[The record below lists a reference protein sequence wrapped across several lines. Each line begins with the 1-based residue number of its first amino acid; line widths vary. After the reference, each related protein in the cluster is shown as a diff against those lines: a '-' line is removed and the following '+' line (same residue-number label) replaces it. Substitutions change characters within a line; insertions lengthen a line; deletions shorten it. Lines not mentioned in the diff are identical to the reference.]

1 MVSLSL
7 HFEAENTK
15 NRNAQRI
22 PAGAF
27 FIANFKKNA
36 LIITNFEIILRF
48 FKKRTKL
55 VNNLMQYL
63 DMWFVDSKTNKIFL
77 FDGRE
82 KSSITKWFLL
92 VFLFVLSLKIQAQ
105 SCQPNTSNFQFVPTT
120 KNRIIEWDKFPE
132 FTLPFKIIYGGP
144 RFGDAKKSPL
154 KHGFSHLATYEDK
167 DADLDPKNRAWLWY
181 GVAYAQKRQPWE
193 TARNPWG
200 NDMNLYNSHF
210 EAGIKAAAGNFNNTV
225 QGGIPDVDIFLLDI
239 ERQHKSNDSILSLK
253 NHPLT
258 PISYKNLDNQS
269 FILQYKKD
277 LQALY
282 TIPFAKTRASGIPQT
297 MKLGAYADTPI
308 GTNYINF
315 PSNNWQKWTTDATQL
330 NFLNYDFS
338 KNKLGGSYHDQ
349 QDFWSPTG
357 YFFFDYPNPL
367 ASEYLAY
374 LLFQVE
380 VNRAWSDKPIIP
392 FVAVRY
398 FYDISNSDKFIKPFM
413 AEATAI
419 FPFFSGANGLW
430 LWDAPT
436 NFSRNENFAG
446 YEYFINGLYRLS
458 LYKNFFEGKNEL
470 VIPTPALQYT
480 DTPKPIWRGVVKDN
494 QLLVAAHN
502 PYAKNENEIVNVP
515 ISYRNWSGIVTLKG
529 YEVFLCKFDLSITN
543 NEDPAVISSIEIM
556 PNPTS
561 EILNIKIN
569 SLQKLNTQ
577 IELIDL
583 KGRVLSKETVIL
595 EQGNNS
601 KSLRINQLSYGT
613 YFVRVLNT
621 STRFVKE

>member
-1 MVSLSL
+1 MQTLLNNRALPYSIVFESVGLLRKSKPNGLLDNRIGQRPIYHRIGMLSL
-7 HFEAENTK
+7 
-15 NRNAQRI
+15 
-22 PAGAF
+22 F
-27 FIANFKKNA
+27 F
-36 LIITNFEIILRF
+36 LII
-48 FKKRTKL
+48 
-55 VNNLMQYL
+55 
-63 DMWFVDSKTNKIFL
+63 
-77 FDGRE
+77 
-82 KSSITKWFLL
+82 
-92 VFLFVLSLKIQAQ
+92 SLKTHAQ
-105 SCQPNTSNFQFVPTT
+105 TCQPNASTFQFTPTT
-120 KNRIIEWDKFPE
+120 KNRTIEWDKFPQ

-144 RFGDAKKSPL
+144 RFGDANKSPL

-181 GVAYAQKRQPWE
+181 GVAYSQKGQPWE
-193 TARNPWG
+193 LVRSPWG

-210 EAGIKAAAGNFNNTV
+210 ETGIKAAAGNFNNTV
-225 QGGIPDVDIFLLDI
+225 QRGIPDVDIFLLDI
-239 ERQHKSNDSILSLK
+239 ERQHKTNDSILSLK

-258 PISYKNLDNQS
+258 PLAYKNLDNQS

-282 TIPFAKTRASGIPQT
+282 TIPFAKTRAAGIPST

-315 PSNNWQKWTTDATQL
+315 PSNDWKKWTTDASQL

-338 KNKLGGSYHDQ
+338 KNQLGGSFHNQ

-380 VNRAWSDKPIIP
+380 ANRAWSDKPIIP

-398 FYDISNSDKFIKPFM
+398 FYASSSDKFIRPFM
-413 AEATAI
+413 AEAAAI

-436 NFSRNENFAG
+436 NFSKNESFAG
-446 YEYFINGLYRLS
+446 YEHFINALYRLS

-470 VIPTPALQYT
+470 VIPTPALEYT
-480 DTPKPIWRGVVKDN
+480 NTSKPIWRGVAKDN

-502 PYAKNENEIVNVP
+502 PYAKSENEVVNVP
-515 ISYRNWSGIVTLKG
+515 IAYKNWSGIVTLKG
-529 YEVFLCKFDLSITN
+529 YEVFLCKYDLSVSG
-543 NEDPAVISSIEIM
+543 NEKPAVISSIEIL

-561 EILNIKIN
+561 ETLNLKIN
-569 SLQKLNTQ
+569 SLLKLNTQ

-583 KGRVLSKETVIL
+583 QGKIIQKEEATL
-595 EQGNNS
+595 EQGES
-601 KSLRINQLSYGT
+601 RKSLKINGIASGV
-613 YFVRVLNT
+613 YFVRILNE
-621 STRFVKE
+621 SKKFVKE